1 MTLDRGTQSV
11 PLSKHRRPALH
22 NGLYAVA
29 EYVSQP
35 LGMLLAASYL
45 LRHLGASQFG
55 IWVLASAAIN
65 SGNLLSS
72 GFGDAAVK
80 YGSMYHGRNDAG
92 GVARIVR
99 GMIAINLA
107 LSGLLAVVLWALAPY
122 AVNHIAHIDAGLRGA
137 CLQSFRIGSL
147 LLVVRSIDSVFAST
161 LRARER
167 YSPAV
172 RIAIFSRVGS
182 LVAAIALVAHGYG
195 VVKIMLAT
203 LCISTVAAVAQGIA
217 VRVIAGKIVL
227 WPSLHRET
235 LSLIA
240 NFGCFS
246 WLQAVSA
253 VVFGQADRLVIGI
266 FLGAPAVAIYAL
278 CAQAAQT
285 IHGITGAGFHALFP
299 HLSSRL
305 ETERLADLRST
316 IRTAFNTNLVLAAL
330 LGVPFILFS
339 RPILS
344 AWMGQE
350 FARQAWPILAVLGVS
365 FSLFALNVTAYYT
378 LLALGKVKLVT
389 AINLAAGAAM
399 VLLMLLLTPRF
410 GMVGTACA
418 RLISGPITC
427 ILYYPL
433 YRMMR
438 SGSVKCV
445 EPTTLA
451 VLENNSCQL

>member
-1 MTLDRGTQSV
+1 MTSDRDIKSGS
-11 PLSKHRRPALH
+11 LLRHRRPALH

-35 LGMLLAASYL
+35 LGMLLAAPYL

-55 IWVLASAAIN
+55 IWVLASAAVS
-65 SGNLLSS
+65 SGNLLAS

-80 YGSMYHGRNDAG
+80 YGSMYHGRDDVG

-99 GMIAINLA
+99 GMVAINLA
-107 LSGLLAVVLWALAPY
+107 LSGLLAIALWSLAPY
-122 AVNHIAHIDAGLRGA
+122 VVNHIAHIDAGLRDA
-137 CLQSFRIGSL
+137 CLRSFRIGSL

-161 LRARER
+161 MRALER

-172 RIAIFSRVGS
+172 RIAIFSRDGA
-182 LVAAIALVAHGYG
+182 LDAAIVLVAHGFG
-195 VVKIMLAT
+195 VVEIMLAT
-203 LCISTVAAVAQGIA
+203 LCISTFAAVAQGIA
-217 VRVIAGKIVL
+217 VRVIAGRISL
-227 WPSLHRET
+227 WPSVHRET
-235 LSLIA
+235 LSMIA

-253 VVFGQADRLVIGI
+253 VAFGQVDRLVIGI

-285 IHGITGAGFHALFP
+285 IHGIVGAGFHALFP

-305 ETERLADLRST
+305 EVEPLADLKNT
-316 IRTAFNTNLVLAAL
+316 IRTAFETNIVLAAL
-330 LGVPFILFS
+330 FGAPFILLS

-344 AWMGQE
+344 AWIGQE
-350 FARQAWPILAVLGVS
+350 FARQAWPILAILGGS
-365 FSLFALNVTAYYT
+365 FALFALNVTAHYT
-378 LLALGKVKLVT
+378 LLALGQVRTVT
-389 AINLAAGAAM
+389 VFNLAAGAAM
-399 VLLMLLLTPRF
+399 ILLMLLLTPRF
-410 GMVGTACA
+410 GIVGTACA
-418 RLISGPITC
+418 RLITGPVTC

-438 SGSVKCV
+438 TSSTEHI
-445 EPTTLA
+445 EPSTLA
-451 VLENNSCQL
+451 VLENS

>member
-1 MTLDRGTQSV
+1 MKLHRDV
-11 PLSKHRRPALH
+11 PSASLFRHRRPALL
-22 NGLYAVA
+22 NGLYGVA

-35 LGMLLAASYL
+35 LGLLLAAPYL

-55 IWVLASAAIN
+55 VWILASAAVN
-65 SGNLLSS
+65 SGNLLTS

-80 YGSMYHGRNDAG
+80 YGSMYRGRNDAG

-107 LSGLLAVVLWALAPY
+107 LSGLLAIALWSLAPY
-122 AVNHIAHIDAGLRGA
+122 AVNHIAHIDAGLRDA
-137 CLQSFRIGSL
+137 CLRSFRIGSL

-161 LRARER
+161 LRALER

-172 RIAIFSRVGS
+172 RIAIFSRVGI
-182 LVAAIALVAHGYG
+182 LVAAIALVAYGFG
-195 VVKIMLAT
+195 VVEIMLAT
-203 LCISTVAAVAQGIA
+203 LCISTFAAVAQGIA

-235 LSLIA
+235 LSTIA

-253 VVFGQADRLVIGI
+253 VVFGQADRLVIGM

-285 IHGITGAGFHALFP
+285 IHGIVGAGFHALFP

-305 ETERLADLRST
+305 EAEPLTDLRNT
-316 IRTAFNTNLVLAAL
+316 IQTAFNTNLALATL
-330 LGVPFILFS
+330 LGSPFILLS

-344 AWMGQE
+344 VWMGQE
-350 FARQAWPILAVLGVS
+350 FARQAWPILAILGIS
-365 FSLFALNVTAYYT
+365 FSLFALNVTAHYT
-378 LLALGKVKLVT
+378 LLALGQVRLVT
-389 AINLAAGAAM
+389 VLNLAAGAAM
-399 VLLMLLLTPRF
+399 LLLMLLLTPRF
-410 GMVGTACA
+410 GMMGTACA
-418 RLISGPITC
+418 RLITGPVTC

-438 SGSVKCV
+438 TSSAEHIK
-445 EPTTLA
+445 PSTLA
-451 VLENNSCQL
+451 VLENS